1 MPSYKEIQIEQRRR
15 LVTLLRLRNGEIDLE
30 MVISDL
36 IAEMDQEDVAWVE
49 KQVAS
54 SSQANR

>member
-1 MPSYKEIQIEQRRR
+1 MPNYKEIQIEQRRR
-15 LVTLLRLRNGEIDLE
+15 LVMLLRLRNGEIDLE

-49 KQVAS
+49 KQVAGKGKK
-54 SSQANR
+54 